1 MKAWWIKITIQI
13 SLNISSLFFFLTKGI
28 SSFVAQVVTVKI
40 QEIDLVTHN
49 IYKNQ
54 MNKRDVG
61 DCLLTWKMC

>member
-1 MKAWWIKITIQI
+1 MQPKQLLSK
-13 SLNISSLFFFLTKGI
+13 K
-28 SSFVAQVVTVKI
+28 

-61 DCLLTWKMC
+61 DCLLTWIINMKDVGGGVHRFIWV